1 MGFQSKIADLGRLH
15 EIIRAFTIAGFGDIF
30 KKMGLEAATERT
42 GKFMG
47 WKYTD
52 EIAHLDRPQ
61 RIRKLFEVLG
71 PTFVKLG
78 QILATRPDLF
88 GPEWISEFEKLQ
100 SQAPQLDFEDLRPQI
115 EEDLGAPIEEIFQE
129 IETKPLAAAS
139 MAQVH
144 RATLKDGT
152 KVIVKIQRPGI
163 RAKIESDM
171 RLLTYLT
178 SLAETHVPELA
189 TYHPK
194 KVVQQFVK
202 SLQNELNFTTEGQNA
217 EQIAAN
223 FEDNDQILI
232 PKIYWEWTKER
243 INVQEYVEGIP
254 GVNIQAIDEAGMDRK
269 RIAQTGANAV
279 LKMIMV
285 DGVFHADPH
294 PGNFFILP
302 SERIAFID
310 FGMIGRVSEVRRQ
323 QIMKLLQALLQND
336 AEGLCTVLL
345 QWSEREGEDP
355 GDLLVAVDE
364 FLGKYSGRSMEHMDL
379 SVMVGDL
386 LGLVRNNNLTMPPDQ
401 AMLLKVF
408 VSLEGA
414 FKKLDPGFDMMV
426 AIQPTLQEAVLNQ
439 LSPQAIGKR
448 GLKVLIQYLELFAD
462 LPKEIR
468 RGIYMIKTGNLKI
481 RIELNQL
488 EELKHVLMRAASRLA
503 VAVITSALVIG
514 TSIIMSFAEGPEIWG
529 VNIFNIFGIGAVIG
543 GSLVL
548 LAIMRDK
555 TWKKSLG
562 E

>member
-15 EIIRAFTIAGFGDIF
+15 EIIRAFSLAGFGDIF
-30 KKMGLEAATERT
+30 KKMGLEAAAERT
-42 GKFMG
+42 GKIMG
-47 WKYTD
+47 WKYAED
-52 EIAHLDRPQ
+52 IAHLERPQ
-61 RIRKLFEVLG
+61 RIRKLFEILG

-100 SQAPQLDFEDLRPQI
+100 SQAPQLDFEELRPQI
-115 EEDLGAPIEEIFQE
+115 EEDLGGPLEEIFE
-129 IETKPLAAAS
+129 SVETKPLAAAS

-152 KVIVKIQRPGI
+152 KVILKIQRPGI
-163 RAKIESDM
+163 RTKIESDM
-171 RLLTYLT
+171 RLLTYLA
-178 SLAETHVPELA
+178 SLAERRVPELA
-189 TYHPK
+189 TYHPQ

-202 SLQNELNFTTEGQNA
+202 SLQNELNFMTEGQNA
-217 EQIAAN
+217 EQVSAN
-223 FEDNDQILI
+223 FEGNDQIVI

-243 INVQEYVEGIP
+243 ISVQEFVEGIP

-269 RIAQTGANAV
+269 RLAKTGANAV

-302 SERIAFID
+302 GERIAFID
-310 FGMIGRVSEVRRQ
+310 FGMIGRVSEIRRQ

-336 AEGLCTVLL
+336 AEALSTILL
-345 QWSEREGEDP
+345 EWSDRAGEDP

-386 LGLVRNNNLTMPPDQ
+386 LSLVRNNNLSMPPDQ

-414 FKKLDPGFDMMV
+414 FKKLDPAFDMMV
-426 AIQPTLQEAVLNQ
+426 AIQPTLQETMINQ
-439 LSPQAIGKR
+439 FSPQALGKQ
-448 GLKVLIQYLELFAD
+448 GLKVLLQYLELFAD

-468 RGIYMIKTGNLKI
+468 RGIYTVKTGNLKFC
-481 RIELNQL
+481 IELTQL
-488 EELKHVLMRAASRLA
+488 EELKHVLIRAVSRLA
-503 VAVITSALVIG
+503 VAAITSALVVG
-514 TSIIMSFAEGPEIWG
+514 TSIVMALSKGPIIG
-529 VNIFNIFGIGAVIG
+529 GINIYQIFGVGAIIG
-543 GSLVL
+543 GVFIL
-548 LAIMRDK
+548 LAMMRDK
-555 TWKKSLG
+555 TWKKSLK

>member
-1 MGFQSKIADLGRLH
+1 MGLQSKIADLGRLH
-15 EIIRAFTIAGFGDIF
+15 EIIRAFTIAGFGDIL
-30 KKMGLEAATERT
+30 KKMGLEATTERT
-42 GKFMG
+42 GKILR
-47 WKYTD
+47 WKYTED
-52 EIAHLDRPQ
+52 IAHLERPQ

-78 QILATRPDLF
+78 QIFATRPDLF

-100 SQAPQLDFEDLRPQI
+100 SQAPQLDFEELRPQI
-115 EEDLGAPIEEIFQE
+115 EKDLGAPLEEIFQE
-129 IETKPLAAAS
+129 VETNPLGAAS

-152 KVIVKIQRPGI
+152 KVILKIQRPGI
-163 RAKIESDM
+163 RAKIEADM
-171 RLLTYLT
+171 RLLTYLA
-178 SLAETHVPELA
+178 SLAEHNVPELA

-194 KVVQQFVK
+194 KIVQQFIK
-202 SLQNELNFTTEGQNA
+202 SLQNELNFMTEGQNA
-217 EQIAAN
+217 EQVAAN
-223 FEDNDQILI
+223 FEGNDQIVI
-232 PKIYWEWTKER
+232 PKIYWEWTKAR
-243 INVQEYVEGIP
+243 INVQEFVEGIP

-302 SERIAFID
+302 GERIAFID

-336 AEGLCTVLL
+336 AEGLCTILL
-345 QWSEREGEDP
+345 EWSDRAGEDP
-355 GDLLVAVDE
+355 GELLVAVDE

-386 LGLVRNNNLTMPPDQ
+386 LSLVRNNNLTMPPDQ

-414 FKKLDPGFDMMV
+414 FKKLDPAFDMMV
-426 AIQPTLQEAVLNQ
+426 AIQPTLQEAVINQ
-439 LSPQAIGKR
+439 FSPQALGKR
-448 GLKVLIQYLELFAD
+448 GLKVLVQYLELFAD

-468 RGIYMIKTGNLKI
+468 RGIQTVKTGSMKF
-481 RIELNQL
+481 RIDLNQL
-488 EELKHVLMRAASRLA
+488 ENMQRSLTRASNRLA
-503 VAVITSALVIG
+503 VSAITSALIVG
-514 TSIIMSFAEGPEIWG
+514 TSIIISFGEGPVIAGINVFE
-529 VNIFNIFGIGAVIG
+529 VFGIGAIMG
-543 GSLVL
+543 GALVL
-548 LAIMRDK
+548 FSIWRDK
-555 TWKKSLG
+555 S
-562 E
+562 